1 VSADALPSAGQG
13 APLPSSNPAP
23 APSAPDAEP
32 DDGEEGG
39 EEEATSAPEAPA
51 RPAPPPLPQ
60 FKFSTFIFTFLFVI
74 GIFMIFDAGT
84 RNAVAGI
91 IGLALLPLIGFG
103 YHYVLLTMFCAGLIE
118 MALTA
123 LAYNWTTDWVKTART
138 QSWSTA
144 FRKVQM
150 EAIKS
155 GKKDRIEAL
164 KPHQA
169 EITKLSSELSIS
181 QLKGM
186 AITWFLVIAIYTW
199 VGLFLA
205 QVRTNYG
212 SVVVNLGGV
221 QTHLLSSLGP
231 IPDWI
236 VLFTLYT
243 FPLSYV
249 LRRALKHYSLREY
262 ELKQLDKGRGLTG
275 PSV

>member
-1 VSADALPSAGQG
+1 VTPEALPLEGTG
-13 APLPSSNPAP
+13 TPLPSSAPPAP
-23 APSAPDAEP
+23 LKLGSADAEG
-32 DDGEEGG
+32 DGEEG
-39 EEEATSAPEAPA
+39 EEEVSSAPAK
-51 RPAPPPLPQ
+51 PAPPPLPE
-60 FKFSTFIFTFLFVI
+60 FKFSTFIFTFLFII
-74 GIFMIFDAGT
+74 GIFMIFDTAT
-84 RNAVAGI
+84 RNEVAGI
-91 IGLALLPLIGFG
+91 IGLALGPLIGFG

-138 QSWSTA
+138 QSWSQA

-169 EITKLSSELSIS
+169 EITKLSGELSIS

-221 QTHLLSSLGP
+221 QTHLLATLGP

-249 LRRALKHYSLREY
+249 LRRGLKHYSLRRY
-262 ELKQLDKGRGLTG
+262 ELRQLEKASALMG
-275 PSV
+275 PSA